1 MKCPRYVTIRPA
13 FKKLVLGGGIS
24 IILGLIGVF
33 NFINGMSVGVIARKR
48 ELATLEAI
56 GMSCKQIRKME
67 YSMYW

>member
-1 MKCPRYVTIRPA
+1 MKCSRFVTIRPD
-13 FKKLVLGGGIS
+13 FKKLVLGGIS

-33 NFINGMSVGVIARKR
+33 NFINVMSVGVIARKR

-56 GMSCKQIRKME
+56 GMSCRQIRKME